1 MLKVSH
7 KKDVSLG
14 NAGVNWDGTII
25 LVHEEQEYFV
35 HPDDLKP
42 GMIWAAAVRMGINIT
57 QDHVDEL
64 NAVLEAWKQ
73 DGNTV
78 MDKGKIRSL

>member
-1 MLKVSH
+1 MLQVSH
-7 KKDVSLG
+7 HKETSLG
-14 NAGVNWDGTII
+14 KAGVNWDGSIV
-25 LVHEEQEYFV
+25 LEHEGQDYHI

-57 QDHVDEL
+57 QDHVNEL
-64 NAVLEAWKQ
+64 NTVLEAWKQ

-78 MDKGKIRSL
+78 LGKDVIRAH